1 MTHGDKA
8 KAKAAKS
15 NQASVKKAGSQ
26 GGENGKSKAAGQ
38 TVKAAGQG
46 SKAVQSGKAGEG
58 VKAGAEK
65 AAAAKKGGDPA
76 KDSAGRAEP
85 KTKGSPAPADT
96 AGSFSN
102 PAISAASAQALKR
115 SQRPPQAHRLTA
127 AYVPDRAGCVDRTMR
142 SARVRGNQA
151 TRA

>member
-15 NQASVKKAGSQ
+15 NKASVKKAGSQ

-38 TVKAAGQG
+38 G
-46 SKAVQSGKAGEG
+46 SKAVQSGKTSQTGKAVQTSKG

-65 AAAAKKGGDPA
+65 AATAKKGSGQA
-76 KDSAGRAEP
+76 KDTASRAEP
-85 KTKGSPAPADT
+85 KTKSSPAPADT

-102 PAISAASAQALKR
+102 PAISSAFRQALKKYPNALR
-115 SQRPPQAHRLTA
+115 KLT
-127 AYVPDRAGCVDRTMR
+127 D
-142 SARVRGNQA
+142 
-151 TRA
+151 

>member
-15 NQASVKKAGSQ
+15 NKASVKKAGSQ
-26 GGENGKSKAAGQ
+26 GGENGKSKA
-38 TVKAAGQG
+38 
-46 SKAVQSGKAGEG
+46 VQSGKTSQGGKAGEG

-65 AAAAKKGGDPA
+65 AAAKKGSGPA
-76 KDSAGRAEP
+76 KDSASRAEP

-102 PAISAASAQALKR
+102 PAISSAFRQALKKYPNALR
-115 SQRPPQAHRLTA
+115 KLT
-127 AYVPDRAGCVDRTMR
+127 D
-142 SARVRGNQA
+142 
-151 TRA
+151 

>member
-15 NQASVKKAGSQ
+15 NKASVKKAGSQ
-26 GGENGKSKAAGQ
+26 GGENGKSKAVQSGK
-38 TVKAAGQG
+38 T
-46 SKAVQSGKAGEG
+46 SQSGKAGEG

-65 AAAAKKGGDPA
+65 TAAKKGSGPA

-102 PAISAASAQALKR
+102 PAISSAFRQALKKYPNALR
-115 SQRPPQAHRLTA
+115 KLT
-127 AYVPDRAGCVDRTMR
+127 D
-142 SARVRGNQA
+142 
-151 TRA
+151 

>member
-15 NQASVKKAGSQ
+15 NKASVKKAGSQ

-38 TVKAAGQG
+38 GVKAVQSGKT
-46 SKAVQSGKAGEG
+46 SQSGKAGEG

-65 AAAAKKGGDPA
+65 AASAKKGSGPA
-76 KDSAGRAEP
+76 KDSSSRAEP
-85 KTKGSPAPADT
+85 KTKSSPAPADPA

-102 PAISAASAQALKR
+102 PAISSAFRQALKKYPNALR
-115 SQRPPQAHRLTA
+115 KLT
-127 AYVPDRAGCVDRTMR
+127 D
-142 SARVRGNQA
+142 
-151 TRA
+151 

>member
-15 NQASVKKAGSQ
+15 NKASVKKAGSQ

-38 TVKAAGQG
+38 G
-46 SKAVQSGKAGEG
+46 SKAVQSGKTSQSGKAGEG

-65 AAAAKKGGDPA
+65 AAAAKKGSGPA

-102 PAISAASAQALKR
+102 PAISSAFRQALKKYPNALR
-115 SQRPPQAHRLTA
+115 KLT
-127 AYVPDRAGCVDRTMR
+127 D
-142 SARVRGNQA
+142 
-151 TRA
+151 

>member
-15 NQASVKKAGSQ
+15 NKASVKKAGPQ

-38 TVKAAGQG
+38 AVKAAGQA
-46 SKAVQSGKAGEG
+46 SKAVQGSKTSQSGKAGEG

-65 AAAAKKGGDPA
+65 AAAAKKGSSP
-76 KDSAGRAEP
+76 AEP

-102 PAISAASAQALKR
+102 PAISAAFRQALKKYPNALR
-115 SQRPPQAHRLTA
+115 KLT
-127 AYVPDRAGCVDRTMR
+127 D
-142 SARVRGNQA
+142 
-151 TRA
+151 

>member
-15 NQASVKKAGSQ
+15 NKASVKKAGSQ
-26 GGENGKSKAAGQ
+26 GGENGKSR
-38 TVKAAGQG
+38 AAGQG
-46 SKAVQSGKAGEG
+46 SKAVQSGKTSQSGKAGEG

-65 AAAAKKGGDPA
+65 AAAAKKGSSPA
-76 KDSAGRAEP
+76 KDAASRAEP

-102 PAISAASAQALKR
+102 PAISSAFRQVLKKYPNALRK
-115 SQRPPQAHRLTA
+115 LT
-127 AYVPDRAGCVDRTMR
+127 D
-142 SARVRGNQA
+142 
-151 TRA
+151 

>member
-15 NQASVKKAGSQ
+15 NKASVKKAGAQ

-38 TVKAAGQG
+38 AVKAGQG
-46 SKAVQSGKAGEG
+46 SKAVQSGKTSQNVKAGEG

-65 AAAAKKGGDPA
+65 AAAAKKGSSP
-76 KDSAGRAEP
+76 AEP

-102 PAISAASAQALKR
+102 PAISSAFRQALKKYPNALR
-115 SQRPPQAHRLTA
+115 KLT
-127 AYVPDRAGCVDRTMR
+127 D
-142 SARVRGNQA
+142 
-151 TRA
+151 